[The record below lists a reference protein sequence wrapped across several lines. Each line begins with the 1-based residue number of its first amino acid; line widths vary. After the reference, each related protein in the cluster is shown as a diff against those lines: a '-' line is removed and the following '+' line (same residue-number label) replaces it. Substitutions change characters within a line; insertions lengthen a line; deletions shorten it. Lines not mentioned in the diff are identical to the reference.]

1 MIQDTLLFHD
11 LITYYFSVF
20 NQKLDGVRS
29 PGKMNDVLTR
39 PHSPGGFSRTYVYFA
54 EPNSDDQR
62 EERKDPVFFTGF
74 ATATFFC
81 GDFFGDCTF
90 PTGDLT

>member
-39 PHSPGGFSRTYVYFA
+39 PHSPGGFRALMSTLQ
-54 EPNSDDQR
+54 SQ
-62 EERKDPVFFTGF
+62 
-74 ATATFFC
+74 TATTKERREKTQSSSRALPLQPFSV
-81 GDFFGDCTF
+81 GTF
-90 PTGDLT
+90 LAIAPSLLET